1 MRICV
6 RLLLGCLLVSV
17 TLDAQ
22 AESPKVVRESIE
34 WCNIWIPDA
43 DNAKLPRVLL
53 IGDSITQNYYPSV
66 AERLG
71 GKASVGRLA
80 TSKSLGDPA
89 LLAEIELMLKQY
101 RFDVIHFN
109 NGLHGFGY
117 TEADYQRDFPVLL
130 ALFKKHAPNA
140 KLIWATTTPMRV
152 AGNLAAF
159 DPKTERVKHRN
170 RIAQEFVAN
179 AGIPVD
185 DLFGLVESHPEYYG
199 ADGVH
204 FSPAGVAAEAQQVSR
219 AILERLRRK

>member
-1 MRICV
+1 MRACGV
-6 RLLLGCLLVSV
+6 LAVGFVVLAASV
-17 TLDAQ
+17 AQ
-22 AESPKVVRESIE
+22 AETPKVVRESIE

-43 DNAKLPRVLL
+43 DGTALPRVLL
-53 IGDSITQNYYPSV
+53 IGDSITQNYYPLV
-66 AERLG
+66 VDQLG
-71 GKASVGRLA
+71 GKASVGRLT

-89 LLAEIELMLKQY
+89 FLAEVELVLKQY

-117 TEADYQRDFPVLL
+117 EEADYQRDFPVLL
-130 ALFKKHAPNA
+130 EAFKKHAPNA

-170 RIAQEFVAN
+170 QIAAEFIAKT
-179 AGIPVD
+179 GIPVN
-185 DLFGLVESHPEYYG
+185 DLFGLVQSHPEYHG

-204 FSPAGVAAEAQQVSR
+204 FNPAGVAAEAQQVSR
-219 AILERLRRK
+219 KIREQLR

>member
-1 MRICV
+1 MAICL
-6 RLLLGCLLVSV
+6 RLLLGWFLVSAA
-17 TLDAQ
+17 LIAQ

-53 IGDSITQNYYPSV
+53 IGDSITQNYYPLV

-89 LLAEIELMLKQY
+89 YLAEVELVLKQY

-117 TEADYQRDFPVLL
+117 TEADYQRDFPALL
-130 ALFKKHAPNA
+130 AMFKKLAPGT

-152 AGNLAAF
+152 AGNPAAF

-170 RIAQEFVAN
+170 RIAQEFVAK
-179 AGIPVD
+179 AGISVD
-185 DLFGLVESHPEYYG
+185 DLFGLVESHPEYHG
-199 ADGVH
+199 GDGVH

-219 AILERLRRK
+219 AVLEQLKGR